1 MSQIV
6 LSILKLFLLQLS
18 LFHSAKSLICAPYF
32 QTRSW
37 LPSSKVEWN
46 CDKSLQQLCVHQ
58 SRLSTALK
66 LSCSDSSRRSSI
78 LFGYSSFLNGIFGGA
93 GDDSVK
99 ATSNNTKT
107 TTSMAAVGQ
116 IKVINGIRHHQLG
129 GSDIV
134 VSELGL
140 GTQRWCST
148 DFNAPN
154 EEDYFNFMD
163 EAILKHDVNL
173 IDTTEQYPIPSN
185 PQRSP

>member
-78 LFGYSSFLNGIFGGA
+78 LFGYSSFLSGIFGGT

-99 ATSNNTKT
+99 ATSNNNKNNNKYGGGWTNQGYQRYQ
-107 TTSMAAVGQ
+107 TSPTWR
-116 IKVINGIRHHQLG
+116 K
-129 GSDIV
+129 
-134 VSELGL
+134 
-140 GTQRWCST
+140 
-148 DFNAPN
+148 
-154 EEDYFNFMD
+154 
-163 EAILKHDVNL
+163 
-173 IDTTEQYPIPSN
+173 
-185 PQRSP
+185 